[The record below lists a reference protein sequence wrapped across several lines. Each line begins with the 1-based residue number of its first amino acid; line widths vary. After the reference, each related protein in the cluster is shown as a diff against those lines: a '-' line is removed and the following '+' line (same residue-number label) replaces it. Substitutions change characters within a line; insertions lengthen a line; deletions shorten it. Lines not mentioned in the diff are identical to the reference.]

1 MDISACVATCLG
13 FVYVLLSAA
22 CCRAAL
28 AAVVCSMSV
37 RGGGGGR
44 PEFGASDWFGSCA
57 AARFAIVGWIPMCC
71 NSCWCVRRWAA
82 VVPLSPPSTALI
94 RLRRQRAG

>member
-37 RGGGGGR
+37 RGGAGGGR
-44 PEFGASDWFGSCA
+44 NLVPVTGSVLVRLLVLQSLGGSQCVATLAGVFAGGLLWFPF
-57 AARFAIVGWIPMCC
+57 R
-71 NSCWCVRRWAA
+71 
-82 VVPLSPPSTALI
+82 PLPPP
-94 RLRRQRAG
+94 